1 MAAKL
6 SGGGGGKFDLGQN
19 SDMNV
24 TPFVDVMLV
33 LLIIFMVVAPLA
45 TTSIRID
52 LPPATPPPPSQHE
65 KPPTF
70 ISIQDS
76 GQIYVSFGKT
86 DIRPSSM
93 AALATDLP
101 ASLGVPNPT
110 DQRIFIRA
118 DRHVR
123 YREFM
128 DVINQLQPGR
138 LLQDRVDRRGSWR
151 RLIGSANRAF
161 GSRPGGVRAPHG
173 RLEVAAVVDLSDV
186 VRISHAP
193 RPRVRSRALSF
204 HVSPS

>member
-6 SGGGGGKFDLGQN
+6 AGERHGKFDLGNN

-45 TTSIRID
+45 TVSVRID
-52 LPPATPPPPSQHE
+52 LPPAKAPPPGQHD

-76 GQIYVSFGKT
+76 GQIFVSFGESSVK
-86 DIRPSSM
+86 PSSLQG
-93 AALATDLP
+93 LASDLP

-110 DQRIFIRA
+110 SQRVFIRA

-123 YREFM
+123 YRQFM
-128 DVINQLQPGR
+128 DVVNQLQLDGYYK
-138 LLQDRVDRRGSWR
+138 VG
-151 RLIGSANRAF
+151 LISEN
-161 GSRPGGVRAPHG
+161 
-173 RLEVAAVVDLSDV
+173 LS
-186 VRISHAP
+186 
-193 RPRVRSRALSF
+193 
-204 HVSPS
+204 

>member
-45 TTSIRID
+45 TVSIRLD
-52 LPPATPPPPSQHE
+52 LPPAKAPPPNAHD

-76 GQIYVSFGKT
+76 GQIFVSFGKS
-86 DIRPSSM
+86 DVRPSSM
-93 AALATDLP
+93 DRLGADLA
-101 ASLGVPNPT
+101 ASLAVADPT
-110 DQRIFIRA
+110 SQQVFIRA

-123 YREFM
+123 YRQFM
-128 DVINQLQPGR
+128 DVINQLQLDGYFK
-138 LLQDRVDRRGSWR
+138 VG
-151 RLIGSANRAF
+151 LIAEDL
-161 GSRPGGVRAPHG
+161 GGG
-173 RLEVAAVVDLSDV
+173 
-186 VRISHAP
+186 
-193 RPRVRSRALSF
+193 
-204 HVSPS
+204 

>member
-45 TTSIRID
+45 TVSVKID
-52 LPPATPPPPSQHE
+52 LPPATPPKDDKS

-76 GQIYVSFGKT
+76 GQIYVSFGK
-86 DIRPSSM
+86 DAIRPSSM
-93 AALATDLP
+93 NALATDLP
-101 ASLGVPNPT
+101 LSLGVPNPT
-110 DQRIFIRA
+110 NERIFIRA

-123 YREFM
+123 YRQFM
-128 DVINQLQPGR
+128 DVINQLQHDGYYKI
-138 LLQDRVDRRGSWR
+138 G
-151 RLIGSANRAF
+151 LISEN
-161 GSRPGGVRAPHG
+161 
-173 RLEVAAVVDLSDV
+173 LS
-186 VRISHAP
+186 P
-193 RPRVRSRALSF
+193 T
-204 HVSPS
+204 

>member
-6 SGGGGGKFDLGQN
+6 AGQGGGKFDLGQN

-45 TTSIRID
+45 TVSIRID
-52 LPPATPPPPSQHE
+52 LPPAKAPPPNAKD

-86 DIRPSSM
+86 EIRPSSM
-93 AALATDLP
+93 ERLGADLG
-101 ASLGVPNPT
+101 ASLGVANPT
-110 DQRIFIRA
+110 NERVFIRA

-123 YREFM
+123 YRQFM
-128 DVINQLQPGR
+128 DVINQLQLDGYYKI
-138 LLQDRVDRRGSWR
+138 G
-151 RLIGSANRAF
+151 LIAENLGD
-161 GSRPGGVRAPHG
+161 G
-173 RLEVAAVVDLSDV
+173 
-186 VRISHAP
+186 
-193 RPRVRSRALSF
+193 
-204 HVSPS
+204 